1 MADFTLQLFHTADQE
16 AAVPALD
23 DAPRFSAVLNAL
35 QSQDIDGDGVEG
47 FANTLVL
54 SSGDAYIPGLFFGA
68 STNVFGAIGRGDIL
82 IQNAL
87 GFQAIAFGNHEFD
100 FGTGVVADLISPGED
115 DPITD
120 LDESF
125 SGTAFPYLSSNL
137 DFSTDENLAGLV
149 VPDAQAPLPN
159 SIAASTVID
168 VNGEKIGVVG
178 ATTPTIDRI
187 SSDGIA
193 SAL

>member
-1 MADFTLQLFHTADQE
+1 MADFTLQLFHAADQE

-35 QSQDIDGDGVEG
+35 QSQDIDSDGVEG

-54 SSGDAYIPGLFFGA
+54 SSGDAYIPGLFFSA
-68 STNVFGAIGRGDIL
+68 SDDALGGIGRGDIL

-137 DFSTDENLAGLV
+137 DFSTDETMRPWRGW
-149 VPDAQAPLPN
+149 
-159 SIAASTVID
+159 S
-168 VNGEKIGVVG
+168 
-178 ATTPTIDRI
+178 
-187 SSDGIA
+187 
-193 SAL
+193 

>member
-1 MADFTLQLFHTADQE
+1 M
-16 AAVPALD
+16 PALD

-54 SSGDAYIPGLFFGA
+54 SSGDAYIPGLFFSA
-68 STNVFGAIGRGDIL
+68 SDDAFGGIGRGDIL

-125 SGTAFPYLSSNL
+125 SGTAFPYLGSNL
-137 DFSTDENLAGLV
+137 DFSTDETMRPWRGW
-149 VPDAQAPLPN
+149 
-159 SIAASTVID
+159 S
-168 VNGEKIGVVG
+168 
-178 ATTPTIDRI
+178 
-187 SSDGIA
+187 
-193 SAL
+193 

>member
-1 MADFTLQLFHTADQE
+1 M
-16 AAVPALD
+16 PALD

-54 SSGDAYIPGLFFGA
+54 SSGDAYIPGLFFSA
-68 STNVFGAIGRGDIL
+68 SDDALGGIGRGDIL

-137 DFSTDENLAGLV
+137 DFSTDETMRPWRGW
-149 VPDAQAPLPN
+149 
-159 SIAASTVID
+159 S
-168 VNGEKIGVVG
+168 
-178 ATTPTIDRI
+178 
-187 SSDGIA
+187 
-193 SAL
+193 